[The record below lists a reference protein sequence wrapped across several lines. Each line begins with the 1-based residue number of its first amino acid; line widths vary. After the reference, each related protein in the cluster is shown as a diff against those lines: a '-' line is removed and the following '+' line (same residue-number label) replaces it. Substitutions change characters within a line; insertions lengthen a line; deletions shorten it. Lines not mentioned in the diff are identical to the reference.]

1 MPARSA
7 SPARASGRRWHH
19 CCPQRAPHRPPWS
32 TVSAH
37 SQPLTV
43 QPIVY
48 GSRDS
53 AASDHRCGVPRSPAM
68 VAVLT
73 KDGSVSARSPTDQ
86 DLSPPPAGG
95 TGGERRAR
103 TIPARVCRA
112 QGKQTAQEEAEEEDE
127 EDEEEEDEE
136 EDEDDGVRR
145 RTTFGLGNEG
155 DDEGEND
162 SEEGGQQAALQP
174 PAAASQPDQPMQQR
188 RIRRLRSRGR
198 SANYQRRYRAR
209 GTAEMTSPAATGSGS
224 PPDSAGRRCR
234 RPTPMPA
241 DDQQEEEEEEED
253 VGVEYAVLLPDSFAV
268 LDSSYWSPAQ

>member
-7 SPARASGRRWHH
+7 SPARAPGRRWHH

-48 GSRDS
+48 GN
-53 AASDHRCGVPRSPAM
+53 P
-68 VAVLT
+68 
-73 KDGSVSARSPTDQ
+73 DQ

-103 TIPARVCRA
+103 TIPARVCRVR
-112 QGKQTAQEEAEEEDE
+112 GKQTAQEEAEEEEDE

-136 EDEDDGVRR
+136 EDEDEDVRR
-145 RTTFGLGNEG
+145 RTTFGLGDEG

-174 PAAASQPDQPMQQR
+174 PAAAAAASQPDQPMQQR

-241 DDQQEEEEEEED
+241 DDQQQEEEEEEED

-268 LDSSYWSPAQ
+268 LDSPYWSPAQ